1 MTALA
6 LRGQRCHTAGL
17 LLLLPLRPL
26 LLDLEVMGTAEDMAR
41 HLELNDLYVVS
52 FSNPRSSSNSVEKGI
67 SVVELIP
74 RTSFLM
80 IFHGS

>member
-1 MTALA
+1 M
-6 LRGQRCHTAGL
+6 AGL

-52 FSNPRSSSNSVEKGI
+52 FSNPRSSSNVVEKGI
-67 SVVELIP
+67 SVVELRP
-74 RTSFLM
+74 RRSFLM